1 MLGHLRSLAHVVL
14 VVLVSALRTVLR
26 AHGLPLIAYQFAQV
40 LIFFAAIAA
49 IVRGCSGPV

>member
-26 AHGLPLIAYQFAQV
+26 AHGLPLIACQFAQV

-49 IVRGCSGPV
+49 TVRGCSGPV